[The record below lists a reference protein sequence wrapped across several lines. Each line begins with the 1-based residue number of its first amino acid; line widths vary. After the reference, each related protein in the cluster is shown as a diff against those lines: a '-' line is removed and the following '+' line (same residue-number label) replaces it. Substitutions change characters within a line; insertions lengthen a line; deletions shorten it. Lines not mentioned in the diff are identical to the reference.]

1 MLQAIFMA
9 KCHLSRNKKVLHY
22 WRLLEQSIEVLLKFQ
37 VFICYL
43 AAAVS
48 LLETNNTKDF
58 ITGLP
63 TYYQDMSC
71 LDGLY
76 LKNCVLLT
84 AFWDQI
90 STSNVLFG
98 PNGAPLSTL

>member
-37 VFICYL
+37 VFICHL

-48 LLETNNTKDF
+48 LLETKNTKDF

-63 TYYQDMSC
+63 ILSRYE
-71 LDGLY
+71 
-76 LKNCVLLT
+76 
-84 AFWDQI
+84 
-90 STSNVLFG
+90 LFG
-98 PNGAPLSTL
+98 WLVSEKLRSAYSILGPNIN